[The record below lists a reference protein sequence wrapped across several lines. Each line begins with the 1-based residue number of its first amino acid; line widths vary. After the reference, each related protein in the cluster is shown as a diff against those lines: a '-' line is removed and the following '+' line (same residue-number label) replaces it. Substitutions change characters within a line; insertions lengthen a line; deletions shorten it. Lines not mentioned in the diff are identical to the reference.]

1 MVEEVF
7 EEEIEKRIM
16 LTEEKWVILDHPSEL
31 SSEEHEM
38 FEAHVEPLVDN
49 VQEWIDSWSEEEKNT
64 YLLLSLAPP

>member
-16 LTEEKWVILDHPSEL
+16 LTEEKWVILEHPSEL
-31 SSEEHEM
+31 SSEEHEF

>member
-16 LTEEKWVILDHPSEL
+16 LTEEKWVILDHTSEL
-31 SSEEHEM
+31 SSKEHEL

-49 VQEWIDSWSEEEKNT
+49 VQEWIDSWSEEELNT
-64 YLLLSLAPP
+64 YLLHSLAPP